1 MPTWDCYFKSKE
13 EITCFARL
21 HGVVF
26 EILIEDDF
34 RMKIVGLMRIG
45 HVTPK
50 KICFSQAWN
59 PKQPFFNGCL
69 VISNHFP
76 SKGLES
82 SN

>member
-1 MPTWDCYFKSKE
+1 MFCQV
-13 EITCFARL
+13 L

-26 EILIEDDF
+26 EILIEDNL
-34 RMKIVGLMRIG
+34 RMKIVGLMMIG

-59 PKQPFFNGCL
+59 PKQPFFNGFL

-76 SKGLES
+76 SKTFGIIQL
-82 SN
+82 SNEKNLG